1 MKTDGE
7 FVSEH
12 LMELITQQ
20 NLTINRVATLAGL
33 NQSTVNAMF
42 EGEVSA
48 QQLLQS
54 VRYVAPSVSAFTT
67 SSTSRLTTR
76 WKNNFHRL
84 LT

>member
-42 EGEVSA
+42 EGRSKRPTITTIRKVCGTLGISVHDFFDFPPYNEV
-48 QQLLQS
+48 
-54 VRYVAPSVSAFTT
+54 
-67 SSTSRLTTR
+67 
-76 WKNNFHRL
+76 
-84 LT
+84 

>member
-42 EGEVSA
+42 EGRSKRPTITTIRKVCGTLGISVHDFFNFPPYNEVE
-48 QQLLQS
+48 
-54 VRYVAPSVSAFTT
+54 
-67 SSTSRLTTR
+67 
-76 WKNNFHRL
+76 K
-84 LT
+84 

>member
-42 EGEVSA
+42 EGRSKRPTITTIRKVCGTLGISVHDFFDFPPYNEVE
-48 QQLLQS
+48 
-54 VRYVAPSVSAFTT
+54 
-67 SSTSRLTTR
+67 
-76 WKNNFHRL
+76 K
-84 LT
+84 

>member
-42 EGEVSA
+42 EGRSKRPTITTIRKVCGT
-48 QQLLQS
+48 LGIS
-54 VRYVAPSVSAFTT
+54 VHDFFDFPPYNKVE
-67 SSTSRLTTR
+67 
-76 WKNNFHRL
+76 K
-84 LT
+84 

>member
-42 EGEVSA
+42 EGRSKRPTITTIRKVCATLGISFQDFFDFPPYNEVE
-48 QQLLQS
+48 
-54 VRYVAPSVSAFTT
+54 
-67 SSTSRLTTR
+67 
-76 WKNNFHRL
+76 K
-84 LT
+84 

>member
-42 EGEVSA
+42 EGRSKRPTITTIRKVCGTLGISVHDFLDFPPYNEVE
-48 QQLLQS
+48 
-54 VRYVAPSVSAFTT
+54 
-67 SSTSRLTTR
+67 
-76 WKNNFHRL
+76 K
-84 LT
+84 

>member
-42 EGEVSA
+42 EGEVSV

-54 VRYVAPSVSAFTT
+54 VRYVAPSVSASTT
-67 SSTSRLTTR
+67 SSTFRLTTR
-76 WKNNFHRL
+76 WKNNFYRL

>member
-42 EGEVSA
+42 EGRSKRPTITTIRKVCGT
-48 QQLLQS
+48 LGIS
-54 VRYVAPSVSAFTT
+54 VHDF
-67 SSTSRLTTR
+67 
-76 WKNNFHRL
+76 FD
-84 LT
+84 